1 MMKDLFMKKTAS
13 VFLALI
19 LAAAGVLLSGCQT
32 RHLVPEEVLQL
43 PTHAQVYTAYN
54 LWYKTPDALTAE
66 NIQQGKLLPFGTEV
80 QIVSMT
86 DSKIEFKANGQ
97 LFTLHYDQGA
107 TLVPMEAFAR
117 QLFTTAVAV
126 ETAAGATPARFEKM
140 RRGVLEKGM
149 TRKQVVITYGP
160 PSRIRTPN
168 PLSDTWIY
176 WADRVKSKRV
186 VFKDDKVLTELI
198 LD

>member
-1 MMKDLFMKKTAS
+1 MKVSAS
-13 VFLALI
+13 VFLAL
-19 LAAAGVLLSGCQT
+19 ATAAGALFFCGCQT
-32 RHLVPEEVLQL
+32 RHLIPEEVLQL

-54 LWYKTPDALTAE
+54 LWYKTPDRLSPE
-66 NIQQGKLLPFGTEV
+66 NIQQGRLLPFGTEV
-80 QIVSMT
+80 RILSMT
-86 DSKIEFKANGQ
+86 DSEIKFEANGE
-97 LFTLHYDQGA
+97 LFTLHYNQG
-107 TLVPMEAFAR
+107 TTMIPMEEFAR

-126 ETAAGATPARFEKM
+126 ETAAGASPARFEKM

-149 TRKQVVITYGP
+149 TRKQVIITYGP

-186 VFKDDKVLTELI
+186 IFKNDKVLTELV

>member
-1 MMKDLFMKKTAS
+1 
-13 VFLALI
+13 
-19 LAAAGVLLSGCQT
+19 
-32 RHLVPEEVLQL
+32 
-43 PTHAQVYTAYN
+43 
-54 LWYKTPDALTAE
+54 
-66 NIQQGKLLPFGTEV
+66 
-80 QIVSMT
+80 MT
-86 DSKIEFKANGQ
+86 DSEIKFEANGE
-97 LFTLHYDQGA
+97 LFTLHYNQG
-107 TLVPMEAFAR
+107 TTMIPMEEFAR

-126 ETAAGATPARFEKM
+126 ETAAGASPARFEKM

-149 TRKQVVITYGP
+149 TRKQVIITYGP

-186 VFKDDKVLTELI
+186 IFKNDKVLTELV

>member
-1 MMKDLFMKKTAS
+1 MKFTAS
-13 VFLALI
+13 VFLAL
-19 LAAAGVLLSGCQT
+19 ATAAGALLFSGCLT
-32 RHLVPEEVLQL
+32 RHLIPEEVLQL

-54 LWYKTPDALTAE
+54 LWYKSPDELSPE

-86 DSKIEFKANGQ
+86 DSKIEFKADGQ
-97 LFTLHYDQGA
+97 LFTLHYDQNS
-107 TLVPMEAFAR
+107 TMIPMEEFAR

-126 ETAAGATPARFEKM
+126 ETAAGASPARFEKM

-149 TRKQVVITYGP
+149 TRKQVIIAYGP

-186 VFKDDKVLTELI
+186 VFKNDRVLTEI
-198 LD
+198 VLD